1 MYKVVCTFK
10 EQLLIG
16 LTMLISEI
24 AKIRIMLADDHP
36 LFIEGLSMMLRREPD
51 FELCGLANNGREVL
65 EMLPTT
71 HPDLILLDIN
81 MPKMNGLETIKYIKQ
96 SYPNVKIVMLSG
108 YFDDAIIKEAKAK
121 GANGY
126 LLKSSQKDELIQ
138 TIKMVYSGAVFT
150 TPQPDEPT
158 HGEFLQND
166 KFLAQFNLTKRERE
180 LIQLIK
186 NGMTNQDIAQN
197 LHLSVYTVETHRK
210 NIMQKLKLNS
220 PGALM
225 KFIIENQ
232 I

>member
-1 MYKVVCTFK
+1 MSTP
-10 EQLLIG
+10 EN
-16 LTMLISEI
+16 E
-24 AKIRIMLADDHP
+24 KIRIMLADDHP

-51 FELCGLANNGREVL
+51 FELCDIANNGREVL

-71 HPDLILLDIN
+71 KPDLILLDIN
-81 MPKMNGLETIKYIKQ
+81 MPKMNGLETIKYIRQ
-96 SYPNVKIVMLSG
+96 SYPSVKIVMLSG
-108 YFDDAIIKEAKAK
+108 Y
-121 GANGY
+121 GY
-126 LLKSSQKDELIQ
+126 LLKSSQRDELIH
-138 TIKMVYSGAVFT
+138 TIKMVYSGALFA
-150 TPQPDEPT
+150 TPQHDQPAP
-158 HGEFLQND
+158 GEFLVND

>member
-1 MYKVVCTFK
+1 MP
-10 EQLLIG
+10 
-16 LTMLISEI
+16 ISENE
-24 AKIRIMLADDHP
+24 KIRIMLADDHP

-51 FELCGLANNGREVL
+51 FELCGVANNGREVL

-71 HPDLILLDIN
+71 NPDLILLDIN

-96 SYPNVKIVMLSG
+96 SFPSVKIVMLSG
-108 YFDDAIIKEAKAK
+108 YFDDAIIKEAKLK

-126 LLKSSQKDELIQ
+126 LLKSSQQDELIQ
-138 TIKMVYSGAVFT
+138 TIKMVNAGSAFSI
-150 TPQPDEPT
+150 PHHEEPAP
-158 HGEFLQND
+158 GEFLVND

-180 LIQLIK
+180 IIQHIK
-186 NGMTNQDIAQN
+186 NGMTNQEMAQN

>member
-1 MYKVVCTFK
+1 MP
-10 EQLLIG
+10 
-16 LTMLISEI
+16 ISENE
-24 AKIRIMLADDHP
+24 KIRIMLADDHP

-51 FELCGLANNGREVL
+51 FELCGVANNGREVL

-71 HPDLILLDIN
+71 NPDLILLDIN

-96 SYPNVKIVMLSG
+96 SFPSVKIVMLSG
-108 YFDDAIIKEAKAK
+108 YFDDAIIKEAKLK

-126 LLKSSQKDELIQ
+126 LLKSSQQDELIQ
-138 TIKMVYSGAVFT
+138 TIKMVNSGSAFS
-150 TPQPDEPT
+150 TPHHEEPAP
-158 HGEFLQND
+158 GEFLVND

-180 LIQLIK
+180 IIQHIK
-186 NGMTNQDIAQN
+186 NGMTNQEMAQN

-220 PGALM
+220 PGGLM

>member
-1 MYKVVCTFK
+1 
-10 EQLLIG
+10 
-16 LTMLISEI
+16 
-24 AKIRIMLADDHP
+24 MLADDHP

-51 FELCGLANNGREVL
+51 FELCGIANNGREVL
-65 EMLPTT
+65 EMLPATN
-71 HPDLILLDIN
+71 PDLILLDIN

-96 SYPNVKIVMLSG
+96 SYPSIKIVMLSG
-108 YFDDAIIKEAKAK
+108 YFDDAIINEAKQK

-126 LLKSSQKDELIQ
+126 LLKSSHQDELIQ
-138 TIKMVYSGAVFT
+138 TIKMVNSGSAFSI
-150 TPQPDEPT
+150 PHHEEPAP
-158 HGEFLQND
+158 GEFLVND

-180 LIQLIK
+180 IIQHIK
-186 NGMTNQDIAQN
+186 NGMTNQEMAQN

>member
-1 MYKVVCTFK
+1 
-10 EQLLIG
+10 
-16 LTMLISEI
+16 
-24 AKIRIMLADDHP
+24 MLADDHP

-51 FELCGLANNGREVL
+51 FELYGIANNVREVL
-65 EMLPTT
+65 EILPTT
-71 HPDLILLDIN
+71 NPVLILLDIN
-81 MPKMNGLETIKYIKQ
+81 MPRMNGLETIKYIKQ
-96 SYPNVKIVMLSG
+96 SYPSVKIVMLSG
-108 YFDDAIIKEAKAK
+108 YFDDAIIKEAKLK

-126 LLKSSQKDELIQ
+126 LLKSSQQDELIQ
-138 TIKMVYSGAVFT
+138 TIKMVYSGSAFS
-150 TPQPDEPT
+150 TPHHEEPAP
-158 HGEFLQND
+158 GEFLVND

-180 LIQLIK
+180 IIQHIK
-186 NGMTNQDIAQN
+186 NGMTNQEMAQN

>member
-1 MYKVVCTFK
+1 MSTP
-10 EQLLIG
+10 EN
-16 LTMLISEI
+16 E
-24 AKIRIMLADDHP
+24 KIRIMLADDHP

-51 FELCGLANNGREVL
+51 FELCGIANNGREVL

-71 HPDLILLDIN
+71 KPDLILLDIN
-81 MPKMNGLETIKYIKQ
+81 MPKMNGLETIKYIRQ
-96 SYPNVKIVMLSG
+96 SYPSVKIVMLSG
-108 YFDDAIIKEAKAK
+108 YFDEAIIKEAKIK
-121 GANGY
+121 GANGD
-126 LLKSSQKDELIQ
+126 LLKSSQRDELIH
-138 TIKMVYSGAVFT
+138 TIKMVYSGALFA
-150 TPQPDEPT
+150 TPQHDQPAP
-158 HGEFLQND
+158 GEFLVND

>member
-1 MYKVVCTFK
+1 MP
-10 EQLLIG
+10 
-16 LTMLISEI
+16 ISENE
-24 AKIRIMLADDHP
+24 KIRIMLADDHP
-36 LFIEGLSMMLRREPD
+36 LFIEGLTMMLRREPG
-51 FELCGLANNGREVL
+51 FELCGIANNGREVL
-65 EMLPTT
+65 EMLPSTK
-71 HPDLILLDIN
+71 PDLILLDIN

-96 SYPNVKIVMLSG
+96 SYPTVKIVMLSG
-108 YFDDAIIKEAKAK
+108 YFDDAIIKEAKLK

-126 LLKSSQKDELIQ
+126 LLKSSQQDELIQ

-150 TPQPDEPT
+150 TPHHEEPAP
-158 HGEFLQND
+158 GEFLVND

-180 LIQLIK
+180 IIQLIK
-186 NGMTNQDIAQN
+186 NEMTNQDIAQN

>member
-1 MYKVVCTFK
+1 MP
-10 EQLLIG
+10 
-16 LTMLISEI
+16 ISENG
-24 AKIRIMLADDHP
+24 KIRIMLADDHP
-36 LFIEGLSMMLRREPD
+36 LFIEGLSMMLRREPE
-51 FELCGLANNGREVL
+51 FELCGIANNGREVL

-71 HPDLILLDIN
+71 KPDLILLDIN

-96 SYPNVKIVMLSG
+96 SYPSVKIVMLSG
-108 YFDDAIIKEAKAK
+108 YFDDAIIKEAKLK

-126 LLKSSQKDELIQ
+126 LLKSSQQDELIH
-138 TIKMVYSGAVFT
+138 TIKMVNSGAVFT
-150 TPQPDEPT
+150 TPHHEEPAP
-158 HGEFLQND
+158 GEFLVND

-180 LIQLIK
+180 IIQLIK
-186 NGMTNQDIAQN
+186 NEMTNQEIAQN

>member
-1 MYKVVCTFK
+1 MS
-10 EQLLIG
+10 
-16 LTMLISEI
+16 ISENE
-24 AKIRIMLADDHP
+24 KIRIMLADDHP

-51 FELCGLANNGREVL
+51 FELCGIANNGREVL

-71 HPDLILLDIN
+71 KPDLILLDIN
-81 MPKMNGLETIKYIKQ
+81 MPKMNGLETIKYIRQ

-108 YFDDAIIKEAKAK
+108 YFDEAIIKEAKIK

-126 LLKSSQKDELIQ
+126 LLKSSQRDELIH
-138 TIKMVYSGAVFT
+138 TIKMVYSGALFA
-150 TPQPDEPT
+150 TPQQDEPAS
-158 HGEFLQND
+158 GEFLAND

-186 NGMTNQDIAQN
+186 NGMTNQEIAQN

>member
-1 MYKVVCTFK
+1 MP
-10 EQLLIG
+10 
-16 LTMLISEI
+16 ISENE
-24 AKIRIMLADDHP
+24 KIRIMLADDHP

-51 FELCGLANNGREVL
+51 FELCGIANNGREVL
-65 EMLPTT
+65 EMLPATK
-71 HPDLILLDIN
+71 PDLILLDIN
-81 MPKMNGLETIKYIKQ
+81 MPKMNGLETIKYIRQ

-108 YFDDAIIKEAKAK
+108 YFDDAIIKEAKIK

-126 LLKSSQKDELIQ
+126 LLKSCQRDELIH
-138 TIKMVYSGAVFT
+138 TIKMVYSGALFA
-150 TPQPDEPT
+150 TPQQDDPVSGD
-158 HGEFLQND
+158 FLAND

-186 NGMTNQDIAQN
+186 NGMTNQEIAQN

>member
-1 MYKVVCTFK
+1 MP
-10 EQLLIG
+10 
-16 LTMLISEI
+16 ISENG
-24 AKIRIMLADDHP
+24 KIRIMLADDHP

-51 FELCGLANNGREVL
+51 FELCGIANNGREVL
-65 EMLPTT
+65 EMLPTNN
-71 HPDLILLDIN
+71 PDLILLDIN

-96 SYPNVKIVMLSG
+96 SYPAVKIVMLSG
-108 YFDDAIIKEAKAK
+108 YFDDAIIKEAKLK

-138 TIKMVYSGAVFT
+138 TIKMVYSGAVFAS
-150 TPQPDEPT
+150 PQHEEPAP
-158 HGEFLQND
+158 GDFLVND

-180 LIQLIK
+180 IIQLIK
-186 NGMTNQDIAQN
+186 NEMTNQDIAQN

>member
-1 MYKVVCTFK
+1 MSTP
-10 EQLLIG
+10 EN
-16 LTMLISEI
+16 E
-24 AKIRIMLADDHP
+24 KIRIMLADDHP

-51 FELCGLANNGREVL
+51 FELCGIANNGREVL

-71 HPDLILLDIN
+71 KPALILLDIN
-81 MPKMNGLETIKYIKQ
+81 MPKMNGLETIKYIRQ
-96 SYPNVKIVMLSG
+96 SYPSVKIVMLSG
-108 YFDDAIIKEAKAK
+108 YFDEAIIKEAKIK

-126 LLKSSQKDELIQ
+126 LLKSSQRDELIH
-138 TIKMVYSGAVFT
+138 TIKMVYSGALFA
-150 TPQPDEPT
+150 TPQHDQPAP
-158 HGEFLQND
+158 GEFLVND

>member
-1 MYKVVCTFK
+1 MS
-10 EQLLIG
+10 
-16 LTMLISEI
+16 ISENE
-24 AKIRIMLADDHP
+24 KIRIMLADDHP

-51 FELCGLANNGREVL
+51 FELCGIANNGREVL

-71 HPDLILLDIN
+71 KPDLILLDIN
-81 MPKMNGLETIKYIKQ
+81 MPKMNGLETIKYIRQ
-96 SYPNVKIVMLSG
+96 SYPNVKVVMLSG
-108 YFDDAIIKEAKAK
+108 YFDDAIIKEAKLK

-126 LLKSSQKDELIQ
+126 LLKSSQRDELIH
-138 TIKMVYSGAVFT
+138 TIKMVYSGALFA
-150 TPQPDEPT
+150 TPQQDEPVS
-158 HGEFLQND
+158 GDFLAND

-186 NGMTNQDIAQN
+186 NGMTNQEIAQN

>member
-1 MYKVVCTFK
+1 MS
-10 EQLLIG
+10 
-16 LTMLISEI
+16 ISENE
-24 AKIRIMLADDHP
+24 KIRIMLADDHP

-51 FELCGLANNGREVL
+51 FELCGIANNGREVL

-71 HPDLILLDIN
+71 KPDLILLDIN
-81 MPKMNGLETIKYIKQ
+81 MPKMNGLETIKYIRQ

-108 YFDDAIIKEAKAK
+108 YFDEAIIKEAKIK

-126 LLKSSQKDELIQ
+126 LLKSSQRDELIH
-138 TIKMVYSGAVFT
+138 TIKMVYSGALFA
-150 TPQPDEPT
+150 TPQQEEPVS
-158 HGEFLQND
+158 GEFLAND

-186 NGMTNQDIAQN
+186 NGMTNQEIAQN

>member
-1 MYKVVCTFK
+1 MP
-10 EQLLIG
+10 
-16 LTMLISEI
+16 ISENV
-24 AKIRIMLADDHP
+24 KIRIMLADDHP

-51 FELCGLANNGREVL
+51 FELCGIANNGREVL

-71 HPDLILLDIN
+71 NPDLILLDIN

-96 SYPNVKIVMLSG
+96 SYPSVKIVMLSG
-108 YFDDAIIKEAKAK
+108 YFDDAIIKEAKLK

-126 LLKSSQKDELIQ
+126 LLKSSQQDELIQ
-138 TIKMVYSGAVFT
+138 TIKMVYSGSAFS
-150 TPQPDEPT
+150 TPHHEEPAP
-158 HGEFLQND
+158 GEFLVND

-180 LIQLIK
+180 IIQHIK
-186 NGMTNQDIAQN
+186 NGMTNQEMAQN

>member
-1 MYKVVCTFK
+1 MSTP
-10 EQLLIG
+10 EN
-16 LTMLISEI
+16 E
-24 AKIRIMLADDHP
+24 KIRIMLADDHP

-51 FELCGLANNGREVL
+51 FELCGIANNGREVL

-71 HPDLILLDIN
+71 KPDLILLDIN
-81 MPKMNGLETIKYIKQ
+81 MPKMNGLETIKYIRQ
-96 SYPNVKIVMLSG
+96 SYPSVKIVMLSG
-108 YFDDAIIKEAKAK
+108 YFDEAIIKEAKIK

-126 LLKSSQKDELIQ
+126 LLKSSQRDELIH
-138 TIKMVYSGAVFT
+138 TIKMVYSGALFA
-150 TPQPDEPT
+150 TPQHDQPAP
-158 HGEFLQND
+158 GEFLVND

>member
-1 MYKVVCTFK
+1 MSIP
-10 EQLLIG
+10 EN
-16 LTMLISEI
+16 E
-24 AKIRIMLADDHP
+24 KIRIMLADDHP

-51 FELCGLANNGREVL
+51 FELCGIANNGREVL

-71 HPDLILLDIN
+71 KPDLILLDIN
-81 MPKMNGLETIKYIKQ
+81 MPKMNGLETIKYIRQ
-96 SYPNVKIVMLSG
+96 SYPSVKIVMLSG
-108 YFDDAIIKEAKAK
+108 YFDEAIIKEAKIK

-126 LLKSSQKDELIQ
+126 LLKSSQRDELIH
-138 TIKMVYSGAVFT
+138 TIKMVYSGALFA
-150 TPQPDEPT
+150 TPQPDQPAP
-158 HGEFLQND
+158 GEFLVND